1 MSDNKKNNE
10 VRKLDIVPNKKIMN
24 DPYDIWKATEE
35 DEKEDEKKRNLEEIL
50 GSKNNLWILKHE
62 SALVEMK
69 KSKDSNIANNNNKI
83 KTPLKKK

>member
-1 MSDNKKNNE
+1 MK
-10 VRKLDIVPNKKIMN
+10 KLDIVSNKKIIH
-24 DPYDIWKATEE
+24 DPYDIWKATEQ

-69 KSKDSNIANNNNKI
+69 KSKDSNANIANNNNNNKL